1 MKKLL
6 LAATCAAFVYLSPV
20 SAEEA
25 APTAQQ
31 AGNTAGAGDAQIT
44 TVSDATQ
51 LPTVEVTATREPIY
65 TVRESSA
72 ATKLP
77 MSLSEI
83 PQSVTVITQQRME
96 DQHLESLRDVLD
108 NTTGVYSYSWD
119 TERVSFTSRGF
130 VIDNLMY
137 DGVQTSTSVDTN
149 SVDDTLDTALYDRI
163 EIVRGATGLMTG
175 AGSPSA
181 AVNLVR
187 KHADSKTFMGEAGFS
202 AGSWNTYRGDVDLS
216 RPLTADGSVRGRI
229 VGAYQYNQSYQDL
242 YSRRKPVLYATVDA
256 DLTPHTLLSIGYD
269 YQETKAKG
277 NTWGSFPMFFSDGSR
292 TDWPTSV
299 TTAADWTHWNR
310 RTQSVFAELKH
321 EFDNGWSLRSTLTHR
336 WKFGDYKLL
345 YFAGSPDRT
354 TGLGLGGSDSDGDG
368 APDLAYGYAGNET
381 DRLNVLDAYANGPF
395 TLFGRKHELVAGISG
410 SRLSQSTVNYSPV
423 TGGMATPGNFYE
435 WDGSYP
441 EPVFDPTPVD
451 VSSKRTTQ
459 RSAYSAV
466 RLSLAD
472 PLKLIAGVR
481 YTDWTSEG
489 LGVKSA
495 HPFIPYAGLV
505 GDIGAGFS
513 VFTSYTEIF
522 SPQGGREVSGDYL
535 DPIEGRSF
543 EAGIKGSHLDGRLT
557 TSLTLFDTRQDNVAQ
572 PDVDSSGVVRK
583 VKNPD
588 GTDSADD
595 ASIGVDGTRT
605 RGFEVDASG
614 QIAHN
619 WHLALGWSHYNLQ
632 GPGGTAINT
641 HIPRTMVRVF
651 TTWSPT
657 GEWSNLTIGGGANWQ
672 SGSYIL
678 AANPV
683 SGSERVD
690 QKPVMLVNLMTRY
703 QFTPSLSAQLNGNN
717 LLNRKYYVLDN
728 YDNTSYGAPAN
739 VTASLNLRF

>member
-1 MKKLL
+1 MNKIL
-6 LAATCAAFVYLSPV
+6 LAATCAAFAYLSPAV
-20 SAEEA
+20 AQENSQADSQNSGA
-25 APTAQQ
+25 AVPRQDLT
-31 AGNTAGAGDAQIT
+31 
-44 TVSDATQ
+44 SDAIQ
-51 LPTVEVTATREPIY
+51 LPAVEVTAVREPSY
-65 TVRESSA
+65 TARESSA

-77 MSLSEI
+77 MSLQDI
-83 PQSVTVITQQRME
+83 PQSVTVITRERME
-96 DQHLESLRDVLD
+96 DQHMESLRDVLD

-137 DGVQTSTSVDTN
+137 DGVQTSTSVDT
-149 SVDDTLDTALYDRI
+149 SSIDDTLDTALYDRI

-202 AGSWNTYRGDVDLS
+202 AGSWNAYRGDVDLS
-216 RPLTADGSVRGRI
+216 QRLSADGSVRGRI

-256 DLTPHTLLSIGYD
+256 DLTPRTLLSVGYD
-269 YQETKAKG
+269 YQETRAKG
-277 NTWGSFPMFFSDGSR
+277 NTWGSFPMFFSDGTR
-292 TDWPTSV
+292 TDWSTSV

-310 RTQSVFAELKH
+310 RTQSVFGELKH
-321 EFDNGWSLRSTLTHR
+321 EFDNGWSLHSTLTHL

-354 TGLGLGGSDSDGDG
+354 TGLGLGGDDGSG

-410 SRLSQSTVNYSPV
+410 SRLSQSTINYSPV

-451 VSSKRTTQ
+451 VSSKVTTQ

-472 PLKLIAGVR
+472 PLKLIGGVR
-481 YTDWTSEG
+481 YTDWKSEG
-489 LGVKSA
+489 LGIKSA
-495 HPFIPYAGLV
+495 HPFVPYAGLV
-505 GDIGAGFS
+505 GNVGAGLA

-522 SPQGGREVSGDYL
+522 SPQSGREVSGDYL
-535 DPIEGRSF
+535 DPIEGRSV
-543 EAGIKGSHLDGRLT
+543 EVGIKGSHLNGRLT

-572 PDVDSSGVVRK
+572 PDVDSTGVVRK
-583 VKNPD
+583 VKLPD

-614 QIAHN
+614 QIARN
-619 WHLALGWSHYNLQ
+619 WNLALGWSYYNLE

-651 TTWSPT
+651 TTWSPA

-672 SGSYIL
+672 SGSYIR

-717 LLNRKYYVLDN
+717 LLNRKYYLLDN
-728 YDNTSYGAPAN
+728 YDNTSYGAPAS
-739 VTASLNLRF
+739 VTASLKLRF